1 MVIFHSYVELPEGIW
16 NHQEWSRMRIFL
28 FNSFVAGFWFAGFAH
43 SPWHFVGQLRP
54 LPKVFLAN
62 TCEAKGLYLS
72 SHSPGQGWFTCVL
85 HVSRLCSKNKV
96 ANVCV
101 CVNTCAQIHMCSHV
115 YMQIIWAWILMNMY
129 TYAIYIIMCI
139 YIYTII

>member
-1 MVIFHSYVELPEGIW
+1 MVIFHSYVKLPEGIW

-101 CVNTCAQIHMCSHV
+101 CVNTCAKNPYVFTYLYANYLSMNINEYV
-115 YMQIIWAWILMNMY
+115 YVCD
-129 TYAIYIIMCI
+129 IYNYVYI
-139 YIYTII
+139 YIYIP